1 MATVKFY
8 NDDIKKHIG
17 YDRFK
22 ELVIALGMDIESSDD
37 TSITIDITPNRPD
50 LLDFA
55 GLMRAIGLIEGD
67 KKLREY
73 SLSSSAPIKKLN
85 VTKKVNGV
93 RPFIEA
99 FA

>member
-1 MATVKFY
+1 MMDDILATVKFY

-22 ELVIALGMDIESSDD
+22 ELVIVLGMDIESSDD

-55 GLMRAIGLIEGD
+55 GLCAQSGLS
-67 KKLREY
+67 K
-73 SLSSSAPIKKLN
+73 
-85 VTKKVNGV
+85 VTKSYGNTLCHRVPQSKNST
-93 RPFIEA
+93 
-99 FA
+99 